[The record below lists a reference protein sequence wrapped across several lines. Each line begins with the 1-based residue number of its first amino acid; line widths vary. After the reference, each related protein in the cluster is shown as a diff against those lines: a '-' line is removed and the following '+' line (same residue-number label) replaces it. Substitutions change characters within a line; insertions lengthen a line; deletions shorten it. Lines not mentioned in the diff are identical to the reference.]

1 MTLGHQGAI
10 RTRIIFAIGAMFA
23 SGALASA
30 AEAAGTLAGTNI
42 NNVATATFDL
52 PGGGTGSVTSN
63 TVSLTVDELLDVS
76 VASID
81 PGDVPSTPGATAA
94 RLAFRITN
102 AGNGN
107 EKFTLSAIDTAG
119 GDDFNPSVTLLVLDS
134 NGNNAYDA
142 GVDTVYVPG
151 SNDPD
156 LAPDGAVTIFVISSI
171 PAGAGDGQRGRID
184 LSAVAVTGSGA
195 PGTSFAGQGQ
205 GGGNAV
211 VGATGADG
219 TDDGYFVISAA
230 NLSLVKSAIVVDP
243 FNGATKVPGAIV
255 TYSLV
260 ATAGGSGSL
269 ANVQIGD
276 TIPTGTTYRTNSIK
290 LDGNPLTD
298 AADADAGRFG
308 SNAVT
313 VGLGT
318 VAAGGSHTVTFQV
331 SIN

>member
-1 MTLGHQGAI
+1 MTVGYQGASRI
-10 RTRIIFAIGAMFA
+10 RIIFAMGAMLA
-23 SGALASA
+23 SGGLAGT
-30 AEAAGTLAGTNI
+30 AEAAGTPAGTNI

-94 RLAFRITN
+94 RLAFRVTN

-119 GDDFNPSVTLLVLDS
+119 GDDFNPSVTSLVLDS
-134 NGNNAYDA
+134 NANNAYDA

-156 LAPDGAVTIFVISSI
+156 LAPDGAVTVFVISSI

-184 LSAVAVTGSGA
+184 LNAVAVTGSGS

-219 TDDGYFVISAA
+219 TDDGYFVVSAA
-230 NLSLVKSAIVVDP
+230 TLSLVKSATVLDP
-243 FNGATKVPGAIV
+243 FNGATKVPGSIV
-255 TYSLV
+255 TYTLV

-276 TIPTGTTYRTNSIK
+276 TIPSGTTYRTNTIK